1 MMLQKFSKPIKV
13 FFSEFDTDNQHTGK
27 ILEAAN
33 AMAKSKLL
41 KIDLI
46 LLELLAGAQV
56 ISFGLVARLGVL
68 KKLRLILLRLIIK

>member
-1 MMLQKFSKPIKV
+1 
-13 FFSEFDTDNQHTGK
+13 
-27 ILEAAN
+27 
-33 AMAKSKLL
+33 MAKSKLL

-56 ISFGLVARLGVL
+56 ISFGLVARLEVL